1 MTTIEITQD
10 SEFDGEVG
18 GPLDVF
24 WAKGHGHDPREF
36 IRAVLDYCLFND
48 VDIPAI
54 AYDDTPVE
62 TWQQNVSHQ
71 GAIEYRRDPTPPE
84 SSRSPR
90 FPITVLDLDRR
101 TRGGVKCSVDDCSE
115 PWSVG
120 TPARVVVE
128 PAPDGDASRRYMS
141 VRMWFCREHRRQI
154 PEPSYRVCMVPVGA
168 EIVLPEPQAAGIL
181 TSGNAQ

>member
-1 MTTIEITQD
+1 VSDTGIEIIQD

-18 GPLDVF
+18 GPLAVF
-24 WAKGHGHDPREF
+24 WSKGHGHDARDF
-36 IRAVLDYCLFND
+36 IRAVLDYCLDND

-54 AYDDTPVE
+54 AYDDALVE
-62 TWQQNVSHQ
+62 TWQQNVSRQ

-90 FPITVLDLDRR
+90 FPITVLDLERGA
-101 TRGGVKCSVDDCSE
+101 RGGFKCAVDDCSE

-120 TPARVVVE
+120 TPARVCVE
-128 PAPDGDASRRYMS
+128 PSDGATSYMS
-141 VRMWFCREHRRQI
+141 VRMWFCRDHRRQL

-168 EIVLPEPQAAGIL
+168 EIVLPAGGG
-181 TSGNAQ
+181 S